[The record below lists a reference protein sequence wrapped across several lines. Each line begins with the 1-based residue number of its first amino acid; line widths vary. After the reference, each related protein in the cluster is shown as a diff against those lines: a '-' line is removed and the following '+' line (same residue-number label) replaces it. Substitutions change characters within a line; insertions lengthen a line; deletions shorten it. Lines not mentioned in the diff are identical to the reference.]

1 MTEHRVVVLGE
12 ARVDEIRDPAG
23 VRESVTGDAVEVATA
38 LQGHGLGLTVVAPVA
53 EDADGDRIRTALHDR
68 GIRLV
73 AVPAPQG
80 TLRHSVVRDRGGSE
94 TERRRGEGEFTDT
107 RRSLAAQAEADLIV
121 DLRDRELGT
130 IAEVRDGV
138 LRALG
143 LDAATA
149 PTDTVL
155 REGDAI
161 EAPAESGR
169 PPQHATPAP
178 EAEPGAEA
186 AAAEAGPEPA
196 PRTEAETAAGP
207 ARVVGMRAPVLLP
220 APVVAGTYRHTPV
233 RLLPEAPATHAPAPD
248 WYGLE
253 VRLARIAT

>member
-38 LQGHGLGLTVVAPVA
+38 LRGHGLELTVVAPVA

-73 AVPAPQG
+73 AVPAPHG
-80 TLRHSVVRDRGGSE
+80 TLRHSVVRDRGGAESE
-94 TERRRGEGEFTDT
+94 LRRGEGEFTDT

-121 DLRDRELGT
+121 DLRDREPGT

-143 LDAATA
+143 LDAAAA
-149 PTDTVL
+149 PTDSVL

-161 EAPAESGR
+161 EAPAENGR
-169 PPQHATPAP
+169 PPQHATTAP
-178 EAEPGAEA
+178 EAEP
-186 AAAEAGPEPA
+186 AAEAGPETA
-196 PRTEAETAAGP
+196 PETAPQTDAETAAGP
-207 ARVVGMRAPVLLP
+207 ARVVGVRAPVLLP

-233 RLLPEAPATHAPAPD
+233 RLLPEAPAAHAPVPE